1 MPEHE
6 AAQLLLSLSNHAGT
20 RPPSENSTPMT
31 QQQMPQNDLVVS
43 SSVPRSRIIFA
54 NSKPAE
60 YDFHELGKYYSNPSI
75 THPKEI
81 HQKMT
86 RVESFD
92 DEDDAIPMD
101 LTKKP
106 QPPQHQTNFRVS
118 EVITKISDPGI
129 LNRLVS
135 NTDKIPSQH
144 HGQGTNMNFTDTIQ
158 YSESFLPSEYHME
171 RALND
176 ARIKQVQL
184 SGKVSDYERLH
195 MTPLKDQKM
204 KLEDNFLFVTK
215 PIPQPQTSNAKSGMM
230 DALAEL
236 AAKSDKLEIKPDE
249 SKNIAQNV
257 ASEYLKLTQQKL
269 VHRQDENSLEGSSD
283 QETQEPGTILLTPQT
298 IVVGEDGFHKKLPT
312 SSTMFNND
320 PLLYSHLQDDS
331 GRPVCVVCQK
341 TFQKAS
347 QLKIH
352 MNIHYM
358 ERKYRCEACSVSFR
372 TQGHLQ
378 KHERSVSH
386 QNKVN
391 MTSTFGVPTVS
402 NPRPFKCKDCKIAFR
417 IHGHLA
423 KHLRS
428 KMHVLKLE
436 CLQKLPFGTYAEME
450 RAGFNLTDIDTSDCD
465 NSLHSLRSLA
475 KKLNEKDPTKLGPL
489 PPLPNDDSADYDN
502 ENYDSDS
509 SLNEDDTGMLKRKM
523 AMDECEFESIKKI
536 KQTES
541 HDHVPSTTSH
551 QNNNDDEKNAC
562 AKK

>member
-20 RPPSENSTPMT
+20 RPPSENSMPMT
-31 QQQMPQNDLVVS
+31 HQPIVQNDRVERTG
-43 SSVPRSRIIFA
+43 VPRSRIIFS
-54 NSKPAE
+54 NSKPGDF
-60 YDFHELGKYYSNPSI
+60 DFHDLGIKYYSDPSI
-75 THPKEI
+75 SHPKDMQI
-81 HQKMT
+81 KMT
-86 RVESFD
+86 RAETFEE
-92 DEDDAIPMD
+92 EDDAIPMD

-106 QPPQHQTNFRVS
+106 QTQQTNARVT
-118 EVITKISDPGI
+118 EVITTISDPAI
-129 LNRLVS
+129 LNQLVS
-135 NTDKIPSQH
+135 NTDKIPLHYQM
-144 HGQGTNMNFTDTIQ
+144 QGASMNFTDTIQ
-158 YSESFLPSEYHME
+158 HSESFLPSEYHME
-171 RALND
+171 RALKD
-176 ARIKQVQL
+176 ARIKQIQQA
-184 SGKVSDYERLH
+184 GKITDFERLQ
-195 MTPLKDQKM
+195 MTPVKEQKV
-204 KLEDNFLFVTK
+204 KIEENLLFVTK
-215 PIPQPQTSNAKSGMM
+215 NIPQAQVSNKSGMM

-236 AAKSDKLEIKPDE
+236 AAKSDKLEIKPNE
-249 SKNIAQNV
+249 SKNIAKNV

-269 VHRQDENSLEGSSD
+269 NQRQDENSVEGSSD
-283 QETQEPGTILLTPQT
+283 QETEEPAAILLTPQN
-298 IVVGEDGFHKKLPT
+298 IVVGEDGFHKKIPR
-312 SSTMFNND
+312 SSAVFNSD
-320 PLLYSHLQDDS
+320 PLLYTHMQDDS

-465 NSLHSLRSLA
+465 NSLMSLRTLA

-489 PPLPNDDSADYDN
+489 PPLPNDDDYDESGMN

-509 SLNEDDTGMLKRKM
+509 SLNEDDSGMLKRKL
-523 AMDECEFESIKKI
+523 AMDEPEFENIKKM

-541 HDHVPSTTSH
+541 HDHVPSMTSH

-562 AKK
+562 AKN